1 MAGRHAKVH
10 DASVT
15 AAFCPP
21 DSDSGLPPQAER
33 GAEGLAAVRD
43 RCDWASVADIVAAL
57 AVVAETYSDHEPV
70 RQAVIREGAAWV
82 LLSVQ
87 GFLPHMPLGAICCEI
102 DIAKAVAR
110 SGRRNTAGRGP
121 A

>member
-1 MAGRHAKVH
+1 MSIASAIEAMAGRHAKVH

-57 AVVAETYSDHEPV
+57 AVVAESYRDTEPAHE
-70 RQAVIREGAAWV
+70 R
-82 LLSVQ
+82 
-87 GFLPHMPLGAICCEI
+87 AI
-102 DIAKAVAR
+102 
-110 SGRRNTAGRGP
+110 S
-121 A
+121 